1 MKLTEMRDKD
11 IVNINTGQRMANF
24 KSCDLIINETTGKIE
39 AIVLGQVKQG
49 FFIFANEDLNVQIPW
64 EKIIKIG
71 IDTIMVDI

>member
-24 KSCDLIINETTGKIE
+24 KSCDLIINETSGKIE
-39 AIVLGQVKQG
+39 AIVLGQVRQG

>member
-49 FFIFANEDLNVQIPW
+49 FFIFANEDLNVQIPL

>member
-24 KSCDLIINETTGKIE
+24 KSCDLIINETNGKIE
-39 AIVLGQVKQG
+39 AIVLGQVRQG

-64 EKIIKIG
+64 EKIVKIG

>member
-24 KSCDLIINETTGKIE
+24 KSCDLIINETSGKIE